1 MAICVQLSSAVG
13 AGLGA
18 LNLQNSRLFQEQ
30 GMNLSKIAAT
40 LAVGLLLP
48 IAAHAATS
56 EVCPIVTPSASTSFG
71 PDGEG
76 ENGTYAS
83 NIGAGPT
90 YAANIGCNVLITFE
104 ANGSIVTTNPNGA
117 SSYDGGGDDN
127 LVGIINLTGTALSAV
142 TLSSATDDIF
152 GFDNDGI
159 CADQSGNFDPSSPA
173 YTFASAGAGGTTP
186 CANGVNQTGA
196 LNDQAYGGP
205 NVTYTNISSNNQ
217 SGVVNF
223 GNGGIAANGGSS
235 WFSLE
240 DPVDL
245 NLTVTSGGGTPEP
258 NSLMLLGTGV
268 LGMAGMIRRRFV
280 K

>member
-56 EVCPIVTPSASTSFG
+56 EVCPIVTPSASTTVG
-71 PDGEG
+71 PDDEG
-76 ENGTYAS
+76 ENSTYAS

-104 ANGSIVTTNPNGA
+104 ANGSIVTSNPNNA
-117 SSYDGGGDDN
+117 TSYDGGGDDN
-127 LVGIINLTGTALSAV
+127 LVGIVNLTGTTLSAIN
-142 TLSSATDDIF
+142 LSSAVDDIF
-152 GFDNDGI
+152 AFDNDGI
-159 CADQSGNFDPSSPA
+159 CATQSGAFPTSSNGPA
-173 YTFASAGAGGTTP
+173 YTFSSLGAGGTTP
-186 CANGVNQTGA
+186 CANGVNQDG
-196 LNDQAYGGP
+196 QAYGGP
-205 NVTYTNISSNNQ
+205 NVTFSNISSSDM
-217 SGVVNF
+217 SGTVNF
-223 GNGGIAANGGSS
+223 GNGGIAGGGGSS

-245 NLTVTSGGGTPEP
+245 NLTVTSATPEP
-258 NSLMLLGTGV
+258 SSLMLLGTGV
-268 LGMAGMIRRRFV
+268 LGMAGMLRRRFV